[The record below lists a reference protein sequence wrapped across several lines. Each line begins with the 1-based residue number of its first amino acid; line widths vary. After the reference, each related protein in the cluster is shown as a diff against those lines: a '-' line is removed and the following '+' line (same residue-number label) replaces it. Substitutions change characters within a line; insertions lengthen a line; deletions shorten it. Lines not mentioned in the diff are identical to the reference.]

1 MIRFNKPTIDRKD
14 LESVLY
20 CMITD
25 DLTPGVYEKEFRTLL
40 SRTLGLTHTIAFN
53 NYIQPFETIFAII
66 GVSPDDEVILP
77 SFARYRIYNAVVACG
92 LKPVLVD
99 IEEDSL
105 LPLYDRI
112 SEKITNRTRCLI
124 IPQMFGIPNDLS
136 NFADFG
142 LPIVEDL
149 DGALCSKINGTAIGS
164 FGTFVTLNL
173 SDDSLITTGNGG
185 LLASNQKELREVIE
199 GLKNDESSFD
209 YIMSDFNAS
218 LGISQLK
225 KLEKNWERR
234 RLIGAYYDNAVM
246 ASNGSLIGRKGGQE
260 LCFSSY
266 VVKTETPIEDVIR
279 FFKRSE
285 IPVRR
290 GIDMPLH
297 RHMNLNVDQ
306 FRKTEELHNKI
317 VILPI
322 YPTLDKATV
331 ENVAKGI
338 RAIL

>member
-1 MIRFNKPTIDRKD
+1 
-14 LESVLY
+14 
-20 CMITD
+20 MITD

-40 SRTLGLTHTIAFN
+40 SRTLGLTHTIVFN
-53 NYIQPFETIFAII
+53 NYIQPFETIFAMIEAL
-66 GVSPDDEVILP
+66 PDDEVVLP
-77 SFARYRIYNAVVACG
+77 SFARYRIYNAVASCG

-112 SEKITNRTRCLI
+112 SEQITDHTRCLI

-136 NFADFG
+136 KFVDFG
-142 LPIVEDL
+142 LPIIEDL
-149 DGALCSKINGTAIGS
+149 DGALCSTINGTAIGS
-164 FGTFVTLNL
+164 FGTFVTMNLN
-173 SDDSLITTGNGG
+173 DDSLITTGSGG
-185 LLASNQKELREVIE
+185 LLASNQKKLKEVIE
-199 GLKNDESSFD
+199 GLKSDESSYD
-209 YIMSDFNAS
+209 YVMSDFNAS

-234 RLIGAYYDNAVM
+234 RRIGEYYDNAVM
-246 ASNGSLIGRKGGQE
+246 ASNCSLIGRKEGQD

-290 GIDMPLH
+290 GIEIPLH
-297 RHMNLNVDQ
+297 HHMNLKVDQ
-306 FRKTEELHNKI
+306 FRRTEELYNKI
-317 VILPI
+317 IILPI